1 MSLNAVSSG
10 SNIPDS
16 INVIIEIPSHS
27 DPVKYEVDKA
37 SGAMFVDR
45 FMSTCMHYPCNYG
58 YIPHTLSEDG
68 DPVDVLV
75 PTPFPIIPG
84 SVIPCRPVGVLK
96 MTDESGS
103 DAKVLAVPEDSLCY
117 DYRGVY
123 EYTELPQILLSQ
135 ISHFF
140 DHYKDL
146 EKNKWVDIDGWDGSD
161 AAKKEI
167 VESIKRFDESPERP
181 AF

>member
-1 MSLNAVSSG
+1 MSLNSVPAG
-10 SNIPDS
+10 KNLPDS

-27 DPVKYEVDKA
+27 DPVKYEVDKD

-58 YIPHTLSEDG
+58 YVPNTLSDDG

-96 MTDESGS
+96 MTDESGE
-103 DAKVLAVPEDSLCY
+103 DAKVLAVPEDHLCY
-117 DYRGVY
+117 DYRGVT
-123 EYTELPQILLSQ
+123 EYVQLPDMLRAQIA
-135 ISHFF
+135 HFF

-146 EKNKWVDIDGWDGSD
+146 ELNKWVDIDGWED
-161 AAKKEI
+161 AAAAKQEI
-167 VESIKRFDESPERP
+167 VDSVARFNEALQDK
-181 AF
+181 